1 MKIVDW
7 KLYTPDER
15 FHVLIE
21 LISDTGVSGWG
32 AAYSEKGQALGALAW
47 LKRFVIGEN
56 PVEVERI
63 TEKLHAVSFWLAR
76 GGAMT
81 HAISGINVALW
92 DLAGK
97 HLNQPVSALLGGAYR
112 KAVPAYASVV
122 FNPVE
127 TLPARMEAMLARG
140 FRAVKLGWHP
150 FASGTLAE
158 DEALVKAARKA
169 LGDSTTLLID
179 AGGSRPFCKF
189 RLKDALERAK
199 LLAAYGVYWFE
210 EPLAPDD
217 IEGYARLTDASPVRI
232 AHGEVLTRRQSFT
245 PYFERRAMDIVQ
257 PDVSKVGGLSEARR
271 IAWAAAEKGID
282 LVPHGFNT
290 ALGVAA
296 DIHLVAS
303 LSSTSWV
310 EFNTGNE
317 LVEELIARPF
327 QLDADGCLPVP
338 ALPGLGI
345 EVDRERLRRFEQS
358 GYASETWTW
367 DERRDYEAS

>member
-1 MKIVDW
+1 MQIADW
-7 KLYTPDER
+7 KVYTPDER
-15 FHVLIE
+15 FHVLVE
-21 LISDTGVSGWG
+21 LISDTGISGWG

-47 LKRFVIGEN
+47 LRRFVIGEN
-56 PVEVERI
+56 PIEVERI
-63 TEKLHAVSFWLAR
+63 TEKLHAVSFWPGR

-81 HAISGINVALW
+81 HAISGINLALW

-97 HLNQPVSALLGGAYR
+97 ALGQPVSSLLGGAYR
-112 KAVPAYASVV
+112 QSVPTYASVV
-122 FNPVE
+122 FHPVE
-127 TLPARMEAMLARG
+127 TLAGRIEAMLARG

-150 FASGTLAE
+150 FASGSLAE
-158 DEALVKAARKA
+158 DDALIGAARKA
-169 LGDSTTLLID
+169 VGDRTTLLID
-179 AGGSRPFCKF
+179 AGGSRPFWTL
-189 RLKDALERAK
+189 RLKDALERARM
-199 LLAAYGVYWFE
+199 LHNHNVYWFE

-217 IEGYARLTDASPVRI
+217 LEGYARLTDASPVRI

-271 IAWAAAEKGID
+271 IGWAAAEKGID

-290 ALGVAA
+290 AIGVAA

-303 LSSTSWV
+303 LASASWV

-317 LVEELIARPF
+317 LVEELVARPF
-327 QLDADGCLPVP
+327 ALDGEGCLPVP
-338 ALPGLGI
+338 AEPGLGVEI
-345 EVDRERLRRFEQS
+345 DREQLRRFEAS

-367 DERRDYEAS
+367 DERRDYEAL

>member
-7 KLYTPDER
+7 KLYQPDER

-21 LISDTGVSGWG
+21 LISDTGLSGWG
-32 AAYSEKGQALGALAW
+32 AAYSEKEQVTGALQW
-47 LKRFVIGEN
+47 LRRFVMGED

-63 TEKLHAVSFWLAR
+63 TEKLHAVSFWVGR

-81 HAISGINVALW
+81 HAISGINLALW

-97 HLNQPVSALLGGAYR
+97 ALGQPVSKLLGGAYR
-112 KAVPAYASVV
+112 CTVPAYASVV

-127 TLPARMEAMLARG
+127 TLPGRIEEMLARG

-150 FASGTLAE
+150 FASGSLSE
-158 DEALVKAARKA
+158 DKALIATARKA
-169 LGDSTTLLID
+169 VGDNTTLMID
-179 AGGSRPFCKF
+179 AGGSRPFCTF
-189 RLKDALERAK
+189 RLKDALERARM
-199 LLAAYGVYWFE
+199 LDSFGVYWFE

-217 IEGYARLTDASPVRI
+217 LEGYARLTDASPVRI
-232 AHGEVLTRRQSFT
+232 AHGEVLTRRQSFY

-290 ALGVAA
+290 AIGVAT

-303 LSSTSWV
+303 LSSNSWV
-310 EFNTGNE
+310 EFNTGNA
-317 LVEELIARPF
+317 LVEELISQPF
-327 QLDADGCLPVP
+327 RLDESGCLPVP
-338 ALPGLGI
+338 ETPGLGI
-345 EVDRERLRRFEQS
+345 DVDRERLERFAVE
-358 GYASETWTW
+358 GFASETWTW
-367 DERRDYEAS
+367 DERKDYEA